1 MACLTK
7 PAACAGCSLETKGEG
22 FAPAEGPE
30 AAPLLFVGEA
40 LGKVEALTG
49 KNFVGDAGGMLTR
62 LFNLLGWQRDWV
74 RVHNCVSCRPPN
86 DWLDERAPWYYSAIN
101 HCRYLDTTLAE
112 PHKVIV
118 TLGATALKRVLG
130 LVGHKKIQVKDFHGT
145 LNVLPSGQIV
155 VPTFHPS
162 FLQRGAHNLIG
173 TVLWDLQQAEAAL
186 TAGKPAD
193 PAQIICDPPL
203 EWFRAWVDQ
212 VVAARTQDREAYP
225 ISSDVETPDKAGGK
239 DEGEMTADDRSFQ
252 ILRVNVSCHPD
263 EGITVP
269 FTGAYINELVRLHQ
283 SPGVIWNWNREYD
296 FQRMVGVK
304 VLREEDSPKVVDLMW
319 CLAGHT
325 QVQLWHGG
333 QRRLND
339 IVDNHTPA
347 VIVGMNEHGERIPV
361 HVVGW
366 HKRYD
371 PRQQWL
377 KVTTW
382 ASRYS
387 VICTPDHKIWT
398 KRGWVCADKLT
409 PDDQIPT
416 HKVGSDDLIHGTIL
430 GDGYVD
436 DHGTLQM
443 CHGGGQRAWVEAK
456 AHHLGVK
463 PFDRSRGWI
472 AGMAPVGK
480 DWRKLFYRADRS
492 KRFIAPP
499 SDAAL
504 AVWYC
509 DDGNYHRNKG
519 VGGLGRARLA
529 CDGFSATERKTIV
542 GWFKK
547 RFRSHYVKL
556 QKSNGIYA
564 GLYISRDTA
573 QAFFA
578 AIAPYVPPSMAYKLP
593 EAYRGKYNGWLE
605 LVTPR
610 WGRIRSVTTT
620 KHRGPR
626 YCITVDHPTH
636 RFFVRGGLV
645 RNCWHLLQS
654 DLPRGLGFV
663 APFYSGYGP
672 WKHLSVGDPV
682 RYAAI
687 DALQTHRIGFGLTAD
702 LHKLGMYDV
711 AMRHTHVLH
720 TAVLRPAQL
729 LGVKIDRQRL
739 MIFKESLITKARHAI
754 DEIQEVIPQELQPLT
769 PKAGLTKKP
778 LATILHAKASA
789 FTRAGKPR
797 AGKPVAEI
805 KQELYARAELVEK
818 LLLKEVLVCRSCAA
832 VGVQRRHRC
841 KPEALAQVAARTT
854 VDRGALPQIELD
866 VATVTRWF
874 WKEPFNPDSPKQVL
888 DYILWKKH
896 QPGKHKKTKLNT
908 TDRETLERLE
918 RQTKDGFYRSL
929 LDYRA
934 VNKVKGT
941 YVEGTERRLDDQDRL
956 HPQPTF
962 KPSTMRLSYVNPNI
976 TNVVADKGGKAGL
989 AAGFRQCVVAGGERP
1004 AWLTQVTLGEW
1015 ERKWKVDVRNAKLFE
1030 CKLLEVDF
1038 SAIEAVLTG
1047 YFAGDPESMRLAKLG
1062 IHAALASH
1070 VLGRPYDSAW
1080 PDDQIAAY
1088 FKEIKKN
1095 HQAVYDPAKRFIHG
1109 RNYGLTRHGMMRQFP
1124 HLFPTEAV
1132 AKRYEVV
1139 FEKMAPKIPAW
1150 QKTTQMLAARQHFLG
1165 GDSHPFKYKHWFWSV
1180 YTYRRLNTTQYY
1192 KILAKCRQDG
1202 TEPPVLEMN
1211 GQYFRMAEGED
1222 SKRALAMY
1230 PQGTASGVLKEALLR
1245 LLADPSHPSYIGDA
1259 YFGRTPFRA
1268 PIHDSGLFEI
1278 PLVLWDRIVPIITKE
1293 FQRPVPELS
1302 LDPAWGLGD
1311 HLSIGVAAKAGFDWQ
1326 EMEDLKVEG
1335 FEGDASLAEPMEDED
1350 SDDFL
1355 DLARHVS

>member
-1 MACLTK
+1 MACLAK
-7 PAACAGCSLETKGEG
+7 PAACSGCSLETKGEG

-118 TLGATALKRVLG
+118 TLGATALKRVMG
-130 LVGHKKIQVKDFHGT
+130 LVGHKKVAVKEWHGT

-252 ILRVNVSCHPD
+252 ILRQNVSCHPD

-269 FTGAYINELVRLHQ
+269 QVGPYIDELQRLYA
-283 SPGVIWNWNREYD
+283 SPGPIWEWNREYD
-296 FQRMVGVK
+296 FQRQVGARQ
-304 VLREEDSPKVVDLMW
+304 LREEDSSRVVDLMW
-319 CLAGHT
+319 
-325 QVQLWHGG
+325 LWH
-333 QRRLND
+333 
-339 IVDNHTPA
+339 
-347 VIVGMNEHGERIPV
+347 M
-361 HVVGW
+361 
-366 HKRYD
+366 
-371 PRQQWL
+371 
-377 KVTTW
+377 
-382 ASRYS
+382 
-387 VICTPDHKIWT
+387 
-398 KRGWVCADKLT
+398 
-409 PDDQIPT
+409 
-416 HKVGSDDLIHGTIL
+416 
-430 GDGYVD
+430 
-436 DHGTLQM
+436 
-443 CHGGGQRAWVEAK
+443 
-456 AHHLGVK
+456 
-463 PFDRSRGWI
+463 
-472 AGMAPVGK
+472 
-480 DWRKLFYRADRS
+480 
-492 KRFIAPP
+492 
-499 SDAAL
+499 
-504 AVWYC
+504 
-509 DDGNYHRNKG
+509 
-519 VGGLGRARLA
+519 
-529 CDGFSATERKTIV
+529 
-542 GWFKK
+542 
-547 RFRSHYVKL
+547 
-556 QKSNGIYA
+556 
-564 GLYISRDTA
+564 
-573 QAFFA
+573 
-578 AIAPYVPPSMAYKLP
+578 
-593 EAYRGKYNGWLE
+593 
-605 LVTPR
+605 
-610 WGRIRSVTTT
+610 
-620 KHRGPR
+620 
-626 YCITVDHPTH
+626 
-636 RFFVRGGLV
+636 
-645 RNCWHLLQS
+645 LQS

-702 LHKLGMYDV
+702 LHRLGMYDV

-729 LGVKIDRQRL
+729 LGVKIDRSRL
-739 MIFKESLITKARHAI
+739 MIFKESLIGKARRSI
-754 DEIQEVIPQELQPLT
+754 DEIQAAVPQELHPLT

-778 LATILHAKASA
+778 LASLLHVKASA

-797 AGKPVAEI
+797 AGKPLAEI
-805 KQELYARAELVEK
+805 KQELYAKAELVEK
-818 LLLKEVLVCRSCAA
+818 ILLKEVLVCRGCHL
-832 VGVQRRHRC
+832 VNVQRRHRC
-841 KPEALAQVAARTT
+841 RATGTSPAGGGSPAVVSAEAAPL
-854 VDRGALPQIELD
+854 LIELD
-866 VATVTRWF
+866 VAAVTRWF

-888 DYILWKKH
+888 EYILWKKH
-896 QPGKHKKTKLNT
+896 QPGKHKKTKLDT

-918 RQTKDGFYRSL
+918 RQTKDPFYRSL

-989 AAGFRQCVVAGGERP
+989 AAGFRACVVAGTERP
-1004 AWLTQVTLGEW
+1004 AWLDDTVYRAW
-1015 ERKWKVDVRNAKLFE
+1015 AMKWDVRGGHDDPFA

-1047 YFAGDPESMRLAKLG
+1047 YFAGDPEYMRLAKLG
-1062 IHAALASH
+1062 VHAGLASH
-1070 VLGRPYDSAW
+1070 VMGRPYDPTW
-1080 PDDQIAAY
+1080 PDAQLSSY
-1088 FKEIKKN
+1088 FNAIKKD
-1095 HQAVYDPAKRFIHG
+1095 HKDVYDPAKRFVHG

-1124 HLFPTEAV
+1124 QFFPTETV

-1139 FEKMAPKIPAW
+1139 FAKMAPKIPAW
-1150 QKTTQMLAARQHFLG
+1150 QKTTQMLAARQHYLG
-1165 GDSHPFKYKHWFWSV
+1165 GEAHPFKYKHWFWSV

-1222 SKRALAMY
+1222 AKRALAMY

-1311 HLSIGVAAKAGFDWQ
+1311 HLSIGVAAKAGYDWQ

-1350 SDDFL
+1350 TDDFA
-1355 DLARHVS
+1355 DLMREVS

>member
-1 MACLTK
+1 MACLSK
-7 PAACAGCSLETKGEG
+7 PVACAGCSLETKGEG

-49 KNFVGDAGGMLTR
+49 RPFCLEENTRVLCADLVWRPIRDLHVGDRLFACDEESPGRGISGGRLTRRFRLATVLQTTHREAECFAVQTPVGTLLATAEHRLLTIKNGGSLEGRLRWLRVDQLQGAGLTGKRGSRLTFIGKPWQRLESWEAGWLSGFFDGEGHIAGSRALGRTWRGRQKAGRVGFSQNVGPVTERALGLLHQHGFSTRAAEKSRRNGIVCERHNIAGSVLESIRLLGLVRPLRLLNNLQGILATCLFPLSGVTHPRVESRESVGIRRVVDITTTTGTFIAEGFIVHNCGDAGGMLSR
-62 LFNLLGWQRDWV
+62 LFSLLGWQRDWV
-74 RVHNCVSCRPPN
+74 RIHNVINCKPPN
-86 DWLDERAPWYYSAIN
+86 DWFDERAPWYYSAIN

-145 LNVLPSGQIV
+145 LNLLPSGQIV

-186 TAGKPAD
+186 TAGKPQDA
-193 PAQIICDPPL
+193 AQIICDPPL

-252 ILRVNVSCHPD
+252 ILRQNVSCHPD

-269 FTGAYINELVRLHQ
+269 QVGPYIDELQRLYA
-283 SPGVIWNWNREYD
+283 SPGPIWEWNREYD
-296 FQRMVGVK
+296 FQRQVAARQ
-304 VLREEDSPKVVDLMW
+304 LREEDSSRVVDLMW
-319 CLAGHT
+319 
-325 QVQLWHGG
+325 LWH
-333 QRRLND
+333 
-339 IVDNHTPA
+339 
-347 VIVGMNEHGERIPV
+347 M
-361 HVVGW
+361 
-366 HKRYD
+366 
-371 PRQQWL
+371 
-377 KVTTW
+377 
-382 ASRYS
+382 
-387 VICTPDHKIWT
+387 
-398 KRGWVCADKLT
+398 
-409 PDDQIPT
+409 
-416 HKVGSDDLIHGTIL
+416 
-430 GDGYVD
+430 
-436 DHGTLQM
+436 
-443 CHGGGQRAWVEAK
+443 
-456 AHHLGVK
+456 
-463 PFDRSRGWI
+463 
-472 AGMAPVGK
+472 
-480 DWRKLFYRADRS
+480 
-492 KRFIAPP
+492 
-499 SDAAL
+499 
-504 AVWYC
+504 
-509 DDGNYHRNKG
+509 
-519 VGGLGRARLA
+519 
-529 CDGFSATERKTIV
+529 
-542 GWFKK
+542 
-547 RFRSHYVKL
+547 
-556 QKSNGIYA
+556 
-564 GLYISRDTA
+564 
-573 QAFFA
+573 
-578 AIAPYVPPSMAYKLP
+578 
-593 EAYRGKYNGWLE
+593 
-605 LVTPR
+605 
-610 WGRIRSVTTT
+610 
-620 KHRGPR
+620 
-626 YCITVDHPTH
+626 
-636 RFFVRGGLV
+636 
-645 RNCWHLLQS
+645 LQS

-663 APFYSGYGP
+663 APFYSGFGP

-729 LGVKIDRQRL
+729 LGVKIDRSRL
-739 MIFKESLITKARHAI
+739 MIFKEALIGKARRSI
-754 DEIQEVIPQELQPLT
+754 DEIQEVVPQELQPLT

-778 LATILHAKASA
+778 LATVLHAKASA

-818 LLLKEVLVCRSCAA
+818 LLLKEVLVCRLCAA

-896 QPGKHKKTKLNT
+896 QPGKHKKTKLDT

-918 RQTKDGFYRSL
+918 RQTKDPFYRSL

-941 YVEGTERRLDDQDRL
+941 YVEGTERRLDEHDRL
-956 HPQPTF
+956 HPKPTF
-962 KPSTMRLSYVNPNI
+962 KPSTMRLSYQDPNI

-989 AAGFRQCVVAGGERP
+989 AAGFRQCVVAGTEKP
-1004 AWLTQVTLGEW
+1004 AWLTQEDCVRW
-1015 ERKWKVDVRNAKLFE
+1015 VNKWGVHLPDNKLFE

-1047 YFAGDPESMRLAKLG
+1047 YFAHDPEYMRLATLG
-1062 IHAALASH
+1062 VHAALSSH
-1070 VLGRPYDSAW
+1070 VMGRPYDPTWTNAKLSE
-1080 PDDQIAAY
+1080 Y
-1088 FKEIKKN
+1088 FAEIKEHHGN
-1095 HQAVYDPAKRFIHG
+1095 VYDPAKRFIHG

-1124 HLFPTEAV
+1124 QFFPTETA

-1150 QKTTQMLAARQHFLG
+1150 QKTTQMIAARQHYLG
-1165 GDSHPFKYKHWFWSV
+1165 GESHPFKYKHWFWSV

-1222 SKRALAMY
+1222 AKRALAFL
-1230 PQGTASGVLKEALLR
+1230 PQGTAAGVLKETLLR

-1259 YFGRTPFRA
+1259 YFGRTPLRA

-1278 PLVLWDRIVPIITKE
+1278 PLVLWDRILPIIIQA
-1293 FQRPVPELS
+1293 FRRPIPELP
-1302 LDPAWGLGD
+1302 LDPTWNLGEY
-1311 HLSIGVAAKAGFDWQ
+1311 LSIGVAAKAGYDWQ
-1326 EMEDLKVEG
+1326 AMEKVQLGG
-1335 FEGDASLAEPMEDED
+1335 FDEPALAEPVEDED
-1350 SDDFL
+1350 NDDFL

>member
-1 MACLTK
+1 MACLAK
-7 PAACAGCSLETKGEG
+7 PAACSGCSLETKGEG

-49 KNFVGDAGGMLTR
+49 RPFLGDAGGMLTR

-74 RVHNCVSCRPPN
+74 RIHNTISCRPPN

-101 HCRYLDTTLAE
+101 HCKYLDATLAE

-118 TLGATALKRVLG
+118 TLGATALKRVMG
-130 LVGHKKIQVKDFHGT
+130 LIGHKKIAVKDWHGT

-186 TAGKPAD
+186 TAGKPPD
-193 PAQIICDPPL
+193 PAQIICDPPI

-212 VVAARTQDREAYP
+212 VVAARLQDPEAYP

-252 ILRVNVSCHPD
+252 ILRQNVSCHPD

-269 FTGAYINELVRLHQ
+269 QVGPYIDELQRLYA
-283 SPGVIWNWNREYD
+283 SPGPIWEWNREYD
-296 FQRMVGVK
+296 FQRQVGARQ
-304 VLREEDSPKVVDLMW
+304 LREEDSVRVVDLMW
-319 CLAGHT
+319 
-325 QVQLWHGG
+325 LWH
-333 QRRLND
+333 
-339 IVDNHTPA
+339 
-347 VIVGMNEHGERIPV
+347 
-361 HVVGW
+361 
-366 HKRYD
+366 
-371 PRQQWL
+371 
-377 KVTTW
+377 
-382 ASRYS
+382 
-387 VICTPDHKIWT
+387 
-398 KRGWVCADKLT
+398 
-409 PDDQIPT
+409 
-416 HKVGSDDLIHGTIL
+416 
-430 GDGYVD
+430 
-436 DHGTLQM
+436 
-443 CHGGGQRAWVEAK
+443 
-456 AHHLGVK
+456 
-463 PFDRSRGWI
+463 
-472 AGMAPVGK
+472 
-480 DWRKLFYRADRS
+480 
-492 KRFIAPP
+492 FI
-499 SDAAL
+499 
-504 AVWYC
+504 
-509 DDGNYHRNKG
+509 
-519 VGGLGRARLA
+519 
-529 CDGFSATERKTIV
+529 
-542 GWFKK
+542 
-547 RFRSHYVKL
+547 
-556 QKSNGIYA
+556 
-564 GLYISRDTA
+564 
-573 QAFFA
+573 
-578 AIAPYVPPSMAYKLP
+578 
-593 EAYRGKYNGWLE
+593 
-605 LVTPR
+605 
-610 WGRIRSVTTT
+610 
-620 KHRGPR
+620 
-626 YCITVDHPTH
+626 
-636 RFFVRGGLV
+636 
-645 RNCWHLLQS
+645 QS

-672 WKHLSVGDPV
+672 WKHASTTDPV

-687 DALQTHRIGFGLTAD
+687 DALQTHRIGFGLMGD
-702 LHKLGMYDV
+702 LHRLGMYDV

-720 TAVLRPAQL
+720 TTVLRPAQL
-729 LGVKIDRQRL
+729 LGVKIDRSRL

-754 DEIQEVIPQELQPLT
+754 DEIQDVVPQDLQPLT

-888 DYILWKKH
+888 EYILWKKH
-896 QPGKHKKTKLNT
+896 QPGKHKKTKLDT

-941 YVEGTERRLDDQDRL
+941 YVEGTERRLDEHDRL

-962 KPSTMRLSYVNPNI
+962 KPSTMRLCVAAGTPIEVLRDVARYPLGIPIEDVREGMWAYTFDQDLRLRLRQVVSTAQTGIKTVVRVHWESGWGAHRRRGYVDLTAEHEVRCIDGTYKAAGHLQEGDRVLALARGITNWGYARLWATGHAEIPREHRFVVGELWGYPLPIHVHHRNENKLDNRPDNLQGFRTAGEHQRVVHQKRWSPERRARQALVGQRTLQEYADKFHKTGKAHPGWLGLTRAWMLQVLQDNGGHPTVFRDVYGIDYSTATKYLKRHKINWKAIQRELGGREYNHRILGVEQLPGKVSVYDLEIERTHNFIAGELCVHNSYVNPNI

-989 AAGFRQCVVAGGERP
+989 AAGFRQCVVAGTERP
-1004 AWLTQVTLGEW
+1004 VWLTQEDCVRW
-1015 ERKWKVDVRNAKLFE
+1015 VNKWGVHLPDDKLFE

-1047 YFAGDPESMRLAKLG
+1047 YFAGDPEYMHLAKLG
-1062 IHAALASH
+1062 VHAGLASH
-1070 VLGRPYDSAW
+1070 VMGRPYDPTWSDARL
-1080 PDDQIAAY
+1080 AAY
-1088 FKEIKKN
+1088 FGEIKEK
-1095 HQAVYDPAKRFIHG
+1095 HKEVYDPAKRFVHG

-1124 HLFPTEAV
+1124 QFFPTETV

-1139 FEKMAPKIPAW
+1139 FAKMAPKIPAW
-1150 QKTTQMLAARQHFLG
+1150 QKTTQLLAARQKYLG

-1180 YTYRRLNTTQYY
+1180 YTNRRLNTTQYL
-1192 KILAKCRQDG
+1192 KILAKCRQDN
-1202 TEPPVLEMN
+1202 TEAPVFEMN

-1222 SKRALAMY
+1222 SKRSLAFF
-1230 PQGTASGVLKEALLR
+1230 PQSTASGVLKEALLR

-1302 LDPAWGLGD
+1302 LDPTWGLGD
-1311 HLSIGVAAKAGFDWQ
+1311 HLSIGVAAKAGMDWSD
-1326 EMEDLKVEG
+1326 MEDLKVEG

-1350 SDDFL
+1350 NDDFL